1 VKGPFLAAVGIGA
14 LVLYLLGVGS
24 CGSSSGAPTVFA
36 VRFAGTRRGEKVA
49 LVSPFGFALGL
60 LATPAASFV
69 GPLGVFAS
77 LLKIGSVLFGSG
89 YVLLAFL
96 RSEFVYP
103 GPLTNQQLLD
113 AVAVG
118 QVTPR
123 AVFTTDFSATRRMEA
138 RGGAEG
144 MGSTRTYLEGMVKL
158 LAVLAFLPPTPTA
171 GAGAALGAVILSS
184 RFGDKYTS
192 APGALFVLRAFGYQG
207 RVASI
212 RGAYEVL
219 GSKLKPE
226 LARLVFSPG
235 KTGVRGKER
244 SRKSVRRI
252 PPTTPPAP

>member
-69 GPLGVFAS
+69 GPLGVCAS

-96 RSEFVYP
+96 RSEFVDP

-118 QVTPR
+118 QVTPGP
-123 AVFTTDFSATRRMEA
+123 VFTTDFSATRRMEV

-158 LAVLAFLPPTPTA
+158 LAVLASLPIAQGIIYVAVFPIVLIGFIVFI
-171 GAGAALGAVILSS
+171 GATYGKG
-184 RFGDKYTS
+184 GDW
-192 APGALFVLRAFGYQG
+192 G
-207 RVASI
+207 
-212 RGAYEVL
+212 E
-219 GSKLKPE
+219 E
-226 LARLVFSPG
+226 
-235 KTGVRGKER
+235 
-244 SRKSVRRI
+244 
-252 PPTTPPAP
+252 